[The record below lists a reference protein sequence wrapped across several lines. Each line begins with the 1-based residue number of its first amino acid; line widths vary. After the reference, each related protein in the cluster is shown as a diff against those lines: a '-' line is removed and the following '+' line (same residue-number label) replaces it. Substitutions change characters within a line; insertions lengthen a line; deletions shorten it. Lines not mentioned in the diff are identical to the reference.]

1 MRVFDSMI
9 FFGIALLIAGI
20 FFSWD
25 AIKFSQNCVGQD
37 GIEVLT
43 QCPSIEPPWNMIS
56 LYVLPGIV
64 LIGSAIILKR
74 KNRYGQEQSE

>member
-9 FFGIALLIAGI
+9 FFGVALLAIGI

-25 AIKFSQNCVGQD
+25 AYNFAQNCDVGQD

-43 QCPSIEPPWNMIS
+43 QCPSTEPPWNLMG
-56 LYVLPGIV
+56 LYVLPGII
-64 LIGSAIILKR
+64 LISSAIILKK
-74 KNRYGQEQSE
+74 KNK